1 MVGFAMTLIVLRF
14 TYIKALPEVYQR
26 YSNSQISPLSKG
38 LIRELSYLN
47 SRTRYGVILSMMV
60 LTPFIRASPEFW

>member
-1 MVGFAMTLIVLRF
+1 MVGFAMTLTVLRF

-47 SRTRYGVILSMMV
+47 LAHGM
-60 LTPFIRASPEFW
+60 E